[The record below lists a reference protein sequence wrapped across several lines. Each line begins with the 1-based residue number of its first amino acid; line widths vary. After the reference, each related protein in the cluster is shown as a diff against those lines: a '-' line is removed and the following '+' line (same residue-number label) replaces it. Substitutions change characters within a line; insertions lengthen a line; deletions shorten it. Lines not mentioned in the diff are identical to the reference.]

1 MKRVLVQ
8 FLLVLLNLS
17 QPLASDLTNS
27 DTISYSNWSGN
38 INQFLID
45 EIGDRIQ
52 LNGNQASNEV
62 SLHCV
67 SLINYGKWQFRCKME
82 FNPSSQNYCEIFLSS
97 SDTILTVAD
106 GFSVVIGKNYDRIEL
121 VKYKDGVKSVLVES
135 PDGFLNVASVDIIVA
150 VERNSLGEWKLLVDI
165 GGGFQVVG
173 NAMDSE
179 ILPSNYFILRCQY
192 TSTRSTKFFFS
203 AMKGSGG
210 TLEPV
215 VIPEVS
221 IERFDLLF
229 TEFMVDP
236 SPTVKLPEVE
246 YLELYNRSEKMIPL
260 TKLRL
265 QIGKNVYSLP
275 NDTIKPN
282 EYVVLTGKDDV
293 ELFSGVG
300 RVVGMTTFPSLSNSG
315 FTIYLIDEM
324 GLTVDGFQYD
334 FSSLNGFKVDGG
346 WALERRNF
354 DDLGFTPI
362 NWNFSENLDGG
373 TPCEKNSIENLD
385 IIEHSKLF
393 NISYIS
399 DSVFQ
404 FYFSK
409 GVSPLQINTK
419 IYSNP
424 SLEIESIQ
432 YVDSLFT
439 MAKVYLKHPID
450 TSLIYT
456 IDSIDGFLDANNTR
470 VDLEHAC
477 KIGKPQIPERGDLW
491 INEILFDAS
500 SNDGEFIELYNSS
513 NKTIETAY
521 LQIQYNSETPF
532 RISSFSHLI
541 LPKSFILI
549 ISSDYSLQLNQFNND
564 KCLNLSISNF
574 PQLSNSEGAISLQL
588 LDKTMIDSVYYSVEM
603 HHPTLSSKTDVSLE
617 RTCYIEAWQESCW
630 KSASTSVN
638 YSTPGYQNS
647 NAPTL
652 YQTNSSD
659 YFTFPTNYFS
669 PNNDGTLDRFEMVR
683 GSGCPDGL
691 VTATIYNSQGL
702 LVKEIVQNALLLANE
717 VLYWD
722 GTLANYS
729 LALPDIYVVYITGY
743 NPAGEVFEI
752 KRGVVVAV
760 E

>member
-362 NWNFSENLDGG
+362 NWNFSEKLDGG

-419 IYSNP
+419 I
-424 SLEIESIQ
+424 
-432 YVDSLFT
+432 DS
-439 MAKVYLKHPID
+439 
-450 TSLIYT
+450 
-456 IDSIDGFLDANNTR
+456 
-470 VDLEHAC
+470 
-477 KIGKPQIPERGDLW
+477 
-491 INEILFDAS
+491 
-500 SNDGEFIELYNSS
+500 
-513 NKTIETAY
+513 
-521 LQIQYNSETPF
+521 
-532 RISSFSHLI
+532 
-541 LPKSFILI
+541 
-549 ISSDYSLQLNQFNND
+549 ISSD
-564 KCLNLSISNF
+564 
-574 PQLSNSEGAISLQL
+574 G
-588 LDKTMIDSVYYSVEM
+588 
-603 HHPTLSSKTDVSLE
+603 LE
-617 RTCYIEAWQESCW
+617 
-630 KSASTSVN
+630 
-638 YSTPGYQNS
+638 
-647 NAPTL
+647 
-652 YQTNSSD
+652 
-659 YFTFPTNYFS
+659 
-669 PNNDGTLDRFEMVR
+669 
-683 GSGCPDGL
+683 
-691 VTATIYNSQGL
+691 
-702 LVKEIVQNALLLANE
+702 
-717 VLYWD
+717 
-722 GTLANYS
+722 
-729 LALPDIYVVYITGY
+729 
-743 NPAGEVFEI
+743 
-752 KRGVVVAV
+752 
-760 E
+760 